1 MKINSKQL
9 RKMILQ
15 EMHDMGHGHMH
26 GKKMHSMKHSHGD
39 HSHDHHEL
47 LDVVMH
53 AAGGCPMKAHSLLH
67 SMMQR
72 IEPEAREKEMSMHRD
87 VPNPA
92 TSGVIP
98 HGEELMGDETRMEE
112 KKATGYR
119 GAGHSVGILGPGF
132 R

>member
-1 MKINSKQL
+1 MKINSNQL

-15 EMHDMGHGHMH
+15 EMHSMGHGHMH
-26 GKKMHSMKHSHGD
+26 GKKMHSMKHSHGE

-47 LDVVMH
+47 LDAVMH
-53 AAGGCPMKAHSLLH
+53 AAGGCPMRAHSLLR

-98 HGEELMGDETRMEE
+98 QGEELMGDEAYMEQ
-112 KKATGYR
+112 KKVTGHR
-119 GAGHSVGILGPGF
+119 GAGRSIGINGPGF